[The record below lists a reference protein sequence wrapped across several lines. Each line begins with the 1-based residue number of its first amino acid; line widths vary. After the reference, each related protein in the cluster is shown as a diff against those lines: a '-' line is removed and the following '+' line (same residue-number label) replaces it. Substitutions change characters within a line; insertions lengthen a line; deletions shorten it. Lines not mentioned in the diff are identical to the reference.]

1 MSSSHVLVSDP
12 VATAHQMSLNS
23 DPLSDIFGAEISGVD
38 LGQPLAEQSIA
49 DIQAS
54 FRDHQLLLFLNQEI
68 PRAAQVRFTGYF
80 GQL

>member
-12 VATAHQMSLNS
+12 VATAHQTSLNI

-49 DIQAS
+49 D
-54 FRDHQLLLFLNQEI
+54 
-68 PRAAQVRFTGYF
+68 T
-80 GQL
+80 